1 MEQLSD
7 FHLPLSYTNKPGQS
21 LLIRNFHY
29 LHGYHRIMKK
39 FVKHNIFIVKS
50 NEPNQGLNFFSKSA
64 LVHDQ

>member
-1 MEQLSD
+1 MGQLSD
-7 FHLPLSYTNKPGQS
+7 FHLPLSFTNKPGQL

-50 NEPNQGLNFFSKSA
+50 NEPNRGLNFFSKSA